1 MRTRTAA
8 AGGLVLALGLASVAW
23 AEAPADMV
31 ALARKGAAEAPNRLG
46 RHILG
51 QTAIPNYSQ
60 VQFRNVRANYKRQ
73 ELVNDR
79 IVFCGE
85 MKPAAEA
92 ASWVKFA
99 YTPDDPPL
107 LASPAP
113 GVGMREVGP
122 PVFRSLCETGKEA
135 WLDGDFSADF
145 QRAPSAQN

>member
-1 MRTRTAA
+1 MRAGRAA
-8 AGGLVLALGLASVAW
+8 VAGALLAVALAPGAR

-51 QTAIPNYSQ
+51 QTAIPNYGQ
-60 VQFRNVRANYKRQ
+60 VQFRSVRANYKRQ

-85 MKPAAEA
+85 MKPVADGKE
-92 ASWVKFA
+92 WVKFA

-107 LASPAP
+107 LASPTP
-113 GVGMREVGP
+113 GIGMREVGP
-122 PVFRSLCETGKEA
+122 PVFKSLCETGKEA